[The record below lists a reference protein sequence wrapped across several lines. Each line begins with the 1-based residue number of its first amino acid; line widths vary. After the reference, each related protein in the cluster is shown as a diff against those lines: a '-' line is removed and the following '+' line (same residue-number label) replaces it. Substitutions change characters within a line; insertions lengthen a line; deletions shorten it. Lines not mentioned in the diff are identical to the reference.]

1 MMEIKQMPQ
10 PVIEIKDLVKR
21 FGTREVVCGLDL
33 NVYPGDCLGLL
44 GPNGAGKTTTI
55 HMLTGLA
62 IPTSGSISIFGMPA
76 DRRLRD
82 IKMRTGVVPQS
93 DSLDPDLTVLENLVV
108 YAGYFGIRAKKARQ
122 RAEELLE
129 FFALASRS
137 DEIIQNLSGGQRR
150 RLLLARALIN
160 APDLLILDEP
170 TVGLDPQ
177 ARLLIWE
184 RLSILR
190 RQGTT
195 MLLTSHYMEEVE
207 RLATRVII
215 LENGKTLAQGIPSEM
230 VHDEIGEEVLEFTDS
245 PERLDKVE
253 EKLLACDNISTDR
266 YDSRLVVYI
275 RKPCREIDELAISQ
289 RHVIKRPPTL
299 EDLFLKLT
307 GRRLKDE

>member
-1 MMEIKQMPQ
+1 MAS
-10 PVIEIKDLVKR
+10 PVIEIRNLVKKY
-21 FGTREVVCGLDL
+21 GDREVVSDLDL
-33 NVYPGDCLGLL
+33 CVNQGECLGLL

-55 HMLTGLA
+55 QMLLGLA
-62 IPTSGSISIFGMPA
+62 IPTSGNISIFGMP
-76 DRRLRD
+76 LRANLRQ
-82 IKMRTGVVPQS
+82 IKMRIGVVPQA

-108 YAGYFGIRAKKARQ
+108 YAGYFGIHRKTATT

-129 FFALASRS
+129 FFALKSRS
-137 DEIIQNLSGGQRR
+137 NEIIQNLSGGQRR

-177 ARLLIWE
+177 ARILIWE
-184 RLSILR
+184 RLAILR

-195 MLLTSHYMEEVE
+195 MLLTSHYMEEVQ

-215 LENGKTLAQGIPSEM
+215 LENGKTLAQGIPSQM
-230 VHDEIGEEVLEFTDS
+230 VKQEIGQEVLEFTDS
-245 PERLDKVE
+245 PEKLDEIEKEIRDCNVNVE
-253 EKLLACDNISTDR
+253 R
-266 YDSRLVVYI
+266 YDGRLVLYI
-275 RKPCREIDELAISQ
+275 HKPCREIDEIAILQ

-307 GRRLKDE
+307 GRRLKDV

>member
-1 MMEIKQMPQ
+1 M
-10 PVIEIKDLVKR
+10 PVIEIKNLVKR
-21 FGTREVVCGLDL
+21 FGDREVVSGLDL
-33 NVYPGDCLGLL
+33 CVEQGECIGLL

-62 IPTSGSISIFGMPA
+62 VPTSGSITVFGLPA
-76 DRRLRD
+76 EKRLRE
-82 IKMRTGVVPQS
+82 IKLRTGVVPQS
-93 DSLDPDLTVLENLVV
+93 DSLDPDLTVLENLVI
-108 YAGYFGIRAKKARQ
+108 YAGYFGIRTRKARK
-122 RAEELLE
+122 RAEELLD
-129 FFALASRS
+129 FFALKSRS
-137 DEIIQNLSGGQRR
+137 NEIIQNLSGGQRR

-195 MLLTSHYMEEVE
+195 MLLTSHYMEEVQ

-215 LENGKTLAQGIPSEM
+215 LENGKTLTQGVPSEM
-230 VHDEIGEEVLEFTDS
+230 VRQEIGEEVIEFTDD
-245 PERLDKVE
+245 PERLDII
-253 EKLLACDNISTDR
+253 EKQLAGCDGVTTER
-266 YDSRLVVYI
+266 YDGRLVVYV
-275 RKPCREIDELAISQ
+275 RKPCRETDELAISQ

-307 GRRLKDE
+307 GRRLKDI

>member
-1 MMEIKQMPQ
+1 MTEHI
-10 PVIEIKDLVKR
+10 IEIRDLVKK
-21 FGTREVVCGLDL
+21 FGDREVVSGLDL
-33 NVYPGDCLGLL
+33 CVNQGECMGLL

-55 HMLTGLA
+55 HMLLGLA
-62 IPTSGSISIFGMPA
+62 IPTSGRISIFGMPLKEN
-76 DRRLRD
+76 LRK
-82 IKMRTGVVPQS
+82 IKMRTGVVPQA

-108 YAGYFGIRAKKARQ
+108 YAGYFGIRKKTAIN

-129 FFALASRS
+129 FFALKSRS
-137 DEIIQNLSGGQRR
+137 NEIIQNLSGGQRR

-177 ARLLIWE
+177 ARILIWE
-184 RLSILR
+184 RLAVLR

-195 MLLTSHYMEEVE
+195 MLLTSHYMEEVQ
-207 RLATRVII
+207 RLATRVTI
-215 LENGKTLAQGIPSEM
+215 LENGKTLAQGIPSKM
-230 VHDEIGEEVLEFTDS
+230 VKQDIGEEVLEFTDS
-245 PERLDKVE
+245 PEKLDVLEKEISHCNVTVE
-253 EKLLACDNISTDR
+253 R
-266 YDSRLVVYI
+266 YDGRLVVYI
-275 RKPCREIDELAISQ
+275 REPCREIDEIAISQ